1 MTTARILVPVLFSC
15 VLSLAA
21 HLCAAEIPARDRAV
35 VVISIDGFPAAMWAD
50 PALPMPTVRKLAENG
65 AVAARMR
72 VSNPSVT
79 WPNHTT
85 LVTGV
90 SPARHGVLF
99 NGLLTR
105 PGPRQPVKVE
115 PWRDKNE
122 LIRVPTVYDL
132 AFNAGLTT
140 AHVDWIPTTNSGTFT
155 WEFPEVPIVSGKV
168 EQEMVAAGLIT
179 EEQLRNF
186 FSKTSPAWRDEQ
198 WTKAAV
204 HIISRHKPN
213 LMLFHLLNT
222 DAINHRNGS
231 GTWASHTAF
240 AYADYCV
247 REVLDALA
255 AAGLKEKATILI
267 VTDHGFKTAR
277 RIIRPNAALR
287 KAGLLT
293 LEGPARIVCDAHVL
307 AQGGIAMAYV
317 TAPEK
322 RDELLPQLKELFESI
337 EGVARVLEPKD
348 YAEFEFP
355 TPAEND
361 QMADLVLLARSGY
374 AFHSSHWDG
383 EVVTDVTTDA
393 NPGNH
398 GYLNTDPELD
408 GVFIASGYGIKRG
421 VRLEKIDNRDVA
433 PTIASLLGFEM
444 RGIEGKPLEA
454 ILERASKR

>member
-1 MTTARILVPVLFSC
+1 MTPARIL
-15 VLSLAA
+15 
-21 HLCAAEIPARDRAV
+21 LCFCCILLLHPALPGAEILPSERMV

-50 PALPMPTVRKLAENG
+50 PALPTPTLRRLAENG
-65 AVAARMR
+65 ATAARMR

-105 PGPRQPVKVE
+105 PGPRQPVKIE

-122 LIRVPTVYDL
+122 LVRVPTVYDL
-132 AFNAGLTT
+132 AFKAGLTT

-155 WEFPEVPIVSGKV
+155 WEFPEVPIVSGRV
-168 EQEMVAAGLIT
+168 EQEMIAAGLIT
-179 EEQLRNF
+179 EEQLKNF

-204 HIISRHKPN
+204 HIITRHKPN

-222 DAINHRNGS
+222 DAVNHRNGA

-240 AYADYCV
+240 AYADSCV
-247 REVLDALA
+247 REVLEALA
-255 AAGLKEKATILI
+255 AAGLKDKSTVLI

-287 KAGLLT
+287 KAGFLT
-293 LEGPARIVCDAHVL
+293 LEGPTRIVCDAHTL
-307 AQGGIAMAYV
+307 AQGGIAMTYI
-317 TAPEK
+317 TAPDRRE
-322 RDELLPQLKELFESI
+322 ELLPKLIKLFESM

-348 YAEFEFP
+348 YGEFEFP
-355 TPAEND
+355 TPLEND

-383 EVVTDVTTDA
+383 DIVTDVTTDA
-393 NPGNH
+393 YPGNH

-408 GVFIASGYGIKRG
+408 GMFIASGYGIKRG
-421 VRLEKIDNRDVA
+421 VRLDKVDNRDVA
-433 PTIASLLGFEM
+433 PTIAALLGLEM
-444 RGIEGKPLEA
+444 RDVDGKPIEA
-454 ILERASKR
+454 ILHQHR